1 MSSTLLQ
8 KALGQA
14 DPGDRAAA
22 VAMMQA
28 MVAEFGSS
36 PLRAWALVVLG
47 DLLVAQGERE
57 AARSALTEA
66 LSVISGLGDE
76 ADDVLAVETERAQD
90 LLGALG

>member
-1 MSSTLLQ
+1 MSSVLLR
-8 KALGQA
+8 KAST
-14 DPGDRAAA
+14 PGDRDDRAAA
-22 VAMMQA
+22 VAMMRA

-76 ADDVLAVETERAQD
+76 ADDVLAVEIERAQD